1 MLERF
6 TTKQKII
13 FLLTALVALIFL
25 SSLFGYLAKKSDEK
39 VIDYSNITSENIVN
53 DSSIYYNKI
62 VFYELQDVID
72 DFINAYSSEEKNSY
86 ESYYESLTSE
96 YRKYL
101 SKNKYKEKV
110 IKFYDKFECTDT
122 VDTGIKMCTDGILK
136 EVYEFDTNKYI
147 CRLESFNKNE
157 AYIGIKLIENVKEP
171 YAQIFY
177 IE

>member
-13 FLLTALVALIFL
+13 FLVTALVALIFL
-25 SSLFGYLAKKSDEK
+25 SSLFGYLARKSDEK
-39 VIDYSNITSENIVN
+39 NIDYQNITSDKFIN
-53 DSSIYYNKI
+53 DSVTSHDKV
-62 VFYELQDVID
+62 VFYELQDVINK
-72 DFINAYSSEEKNSY
+72 FIGAYSDEEKNSY
-86 ESYYESLTSE
+86 EDYYETLTSE
-96 YRKYL
+96 YKKYL
-101 SKNKYKEKV
+101 SKNKYKDTV

-136 EVYEFDTNKYI
+136 QVYEFDTNKYI
-147 CRLESFNKNE
+147 CKLESFNKSD

>member
-13 FLLTALVALIFL
+13 FLVTALVALIFL
-25 SSLFGYLAKKSDEK
+25 SSLFSFLARKSDEK
-39 VIDYSNITSENIVN
+39 VIDYSNTTSESIIS
-53 DSSIYYNKI
+53 DSSISYDKI

-72 DFINAYSSEEKNSY
+72 KFISAYSSDEKTSY
-86 ESYYESLTSE
+86 EDYYETLTSE

-101 SKNKYKEKV
+101 SKNKYKDIV

-122 VDTGIKMCTDGILK
+122 VDTGIKMCTDGVLK
-136 EVYEFDTNKYI
+136 QVYKFDTNKYI
-147 CRLESFNKNE
+147 CKLELFNKSE